1 MKGKINHIWKK
12 GRVIFLMA
20 LLLGITLLLGSRL
33 VVVTREASMKNYMTS
48 VDIDK

>member
-12 GRVIFLMA
+12 GRVFFMA
-20 LLLGITLLLGSRL
+20 LLLGITLLLGSML
-33 VVVTREASMKNYMTS
+33 VVVTREASMKSYMTS